1 MYFQT
6 KTLNCRVYASV
17 VMLTCF
23 MMFFQH
29 DIHGCLTGNR
39 EVAGW
44 VINSAVDMIGRWH
57 EQSKGEESELGRW
70 VAAPTCKCFLSV
82 KAGEVSGMNQSART
96 SCFDSLAGLG
106 KVSSC
111 NVIFTMQWSSFKK
124 FLRTCLLVLFFFMVH
139 LCMSFPWC
147 SDFHNLKIVTY

>member
-1 MYFQT
+1 MVAHWSVGAILKPVDHSFLCTDLIFFILKAVLQHVMYFQT

-17 VMLTCF
+17 VMLTCS

-111 NVIFTMQWSSFKK
+111 NVIFTMQ
-124 FLRTCLLVLFFFMVH
+124 
-139 LCMSFPWC
+139 
-147 SDFHNLKIVTY
+147 